1 MYSAV
6 PWDLASFLKVPV
18 FVLFFCKKKRG
29 GGSLVFLPVAS
40 GLVWRIK
47 TLAPI
52 FSGCQS
58 CLSGERL
65 FLFQAIDSD
74 LYGL

>member
-47 TLAPI
+47 LFAPNVQGV
-52 FSGCQS
+52 SPV
-58 CLSGERL
+58 
-65 FLFQAIDSD
+65 
-74 LYGL
+74 